1 MEQENILVKE
11 KIGKLILKFSI
22 PCIVSMLVNSLY
34 NIVDQIFIGQGV
46 GTLGNGATNVVFPL
60 VMIGLAFS
68 LMFGDGASAYLSLKL
83 GEKKKKEAE
92 DMEQELLQEIAS
104 YWGTRAEGYSEVN
117 EKELAGSQRE
127 AWLHVLEEQFPE
139 KKKEEMKILDIG
151 TGPGFFPM
159 ILSEAGYTV
168 TAVDYTEEML
178 EKAKENLGKYT
189 KYGLERVTLQRMDA
203 QNLEF
208 ADETF
213 DVVISRNLT
222 WNLEKPEQAYQEW
235 MRVLKPGGVL
245 LNFDANW
252 YGYLYD
258 EEKKEAYE
266 ADRKKVEEQQL
277 DDHYLCTDID
287 RMENIAR
294 QVPLSAME
302 RPTWDTKV
310 LESLGVCSIQTDSEI
325 WKRVWSEEERLNYA
339 STPMF
344 LVRAEK
350 SAEQSFQLGDVTVRR
365 GEKYQGDISFANGD
379 IVLPGTIICGKLP
392 GKTMLIT
399 GGVHSGEYVGIQAC
413 VELGAELQPEKT
425 VGTIVILKVL
435 NRPAFENR
443 AGSLGLSDG
452 KNLNRVFPGNPN
464 GTEMERLAWAIT
476 KEVYPKVDYYIDLHS
491 GDDFEALTPY
501 VYYAGKAAQEVTEVS
516 RKMAEQ
522 VDVPYMVR
530 SMVSSG
536 GAYNYAAS
544 KGIASILLERG
555 GMGAWTSEE
564 VNSDKRDV
572 RNILSSLDIYQIRRD
587 VRNYVPMEV
596 TDVRYQAA
604 SEDGLWY
611 PAAKPGDMV
620 AEGALLGTIRDYNG
634 KLRETCRAEYT
645 GVVLYQT
652 GSLQVTEGGPVV
664 AYGRIV
670 REPEYDDRKEQ
681 IVHYWEKRS
690 ESFLEQRRSELA
702 NPIAKR
708 WMKEIEKQIP
718 AGRRLKI
725 LDVGCGAGFFSILL
739 AKEGHEVFGIDLTPE
754 MIENAIQL
762 AEEENADCC
771 FQVMD
776 AENPMFADETFDVVI
791 SRNLTWTLPN
801 AEHAYGEWM
810 RVLKTGGVLLNFD
823 ANYGKE
829 DVADTKGLPEA
840 HAHFKVGNEMLEE
853 CERIKSQLPISRKNR
868 PAYDVAVLCENTA
881 GEIRIDTSLG
891 KRIYLEKDE
900 FYNPAPMFSIC
911 AVKQ

>member
-1 MEQENILVKE
+1 MENDRAG
-11 KIGKLILKFSI
+11 KIK
-22 PCIVSMLVNSLY
+22 
-34 NIVDQIFIGQGV
+34 
-46 GTLGNGATNVVFPL
+46 
-60 VMIGLAFS
+60 
-68 LMFGDGASAYLSLKL
+68 
-83 GEKKKKEAE
+83 KKKKEAE

-168 TAVDYTEEML
+168 AAVDYTEEML

-302 RPTWDTKV
+302 RPAWDTKV

-596 TDVRYQAA
+596 TDVCYQAA

-681 IVHYWEKRS
+681 IIHYWEKRS

>member
-1 MEQENILVKE
+1 MENDRAG
-11 KIGKLILKFSI
+11 KIK
-22 PCIVSMLVNSLY
+22 
-34 NIVDQIFIGQGV
+34 
-46 GTLGNGATNVVFPL
+46 
-60 VMIGLAFS
+60 
-68 LMFGDGASAYLSLKL
+68 
-83 GEKKKKEAE
+83 KKKKEAE

-302 RPTWDTKV
+302 RPAWDTKV

-572 RNILSSLDIYQIRRD
+572 RNILSSLDMYQIRRD

-596 TDVRYQAA
+596 TDVCYQAA

-634 KLRETCRAEYT
+634 KLRETCRAEYP

-652 GSLQVTEGGPVV
+652 CSLQVTEGGPVV

>member
-1 MEQENILVKE
+1 MENGRAGKVK
-11 KIGKLILKFSI
+11 
-22 PCIVSMLVNSLY
+22 
-34 NIVDQIFIGQGV
+34 
-46 GTLGNGATNVVFPL
+46 
-60 VMIGLAFS
+60 
-68 LMFGDGASAYLSLKL
+68 
-83 GEKKKKEAE
+83 KKKKEAE

-117 EKELAGSQRE
+117 EKELAGSQRK

-310 LESLGVCSIQTDSEI
+310 LESFGVCSIQTDSEI

-365 GEKYQGDISFANGD
+365 GEKYQ
-379 IVLPGTIICGKLP
+379 
-392 GKTMLIT
+392 
-399 GGVHSGEYVGIQAC
+399 
-413 VELGAELQPEKT
+413 
-425 VGTIVILKVL
+425 
-435 NRPAFENR
+435 
-443 AGSLGLSDG
+443 
-452 KNLNRVFPGNPN
+452 
-464 GTEMERLAWAIT
+464 
-476 KEVYPKVDYYIDLHS
+476 
-491 GDDFEALTPY
+491 
-501 VYYAGKAAQEVTEVS
+501 
-516 RKMAEQ
+516 
-522 VDVPYMVR
+522 
-530 SMVSSG
+530 
-536 GAYNYAAS
+536 
-544 KGIASILLERG
+544 
-555 GMGAWTSEE
+555 
-564 VNSDKRDV
+564 
-572 RNILSSLDIYQIRRD
+572 
-587 VRNYVPMEV
+587 
-596 TDVRYQAA
+596 AA

-611 PAAKPGDMV
+611 PAAKPGDM
-620 AEGALLGTIRDYNG
+620 
-634 KLRETCRAEYT
+634 
-645 GVVLYQT
+645 
-652 GSLQVTEGGPVV
+652 VTEGGPVV

-762 AEEENADCC
+762 AEEENADCR

-853 CERIKSQLPISRKNR
+853 CERIKLQLPISRKNR

>member
-1 MEQENILVKE
+1 MENGRAGKVK
-11 KIGKLILKFSI
+11 
-22 PCIVSMLVNSLY
+22 
-34 NIVDQIFIGQGV
+34 
-46 GTLGNGATNVVFPL
+46 
-60 VMIGLAFS
+60 
-68 LMFGDGASAYLSLKL
+68 
-83 GEKKKKEAE
+83 KKKKEAE

-139 KKKEEMKILDIG
+139 KEEMKILDIG

-302 RPTWDTKV
+302 RPAWV

-350 SAEQSFQLGDVTVRR
+350 SAEQPFQLGDVTVRR

-572 RNILSSLDIYQIRRD
+572 RNILSSLDMYQIRRD

-596 TDVRYQAA
+596 TDVCYQAA

-739 AKEGHEVFGIDLTPE
+739 AKEGHEVFGIDLTLE

>member
-1 MEQENILVKE
+1 MENGRAGKVK
-11 KIGKLILKFSI
+11 
-22 PCIVSMLVNSLY
+22 
-34 NIVDQIFIGQGV
+34 
-46 GTLGNGATNVVFPL
+46 
-60 VMIGLAFS
+60 
-68 LMFGDGASAYLSLKL
+68 
-83 GEKKKKEAE
+83 KKKKEAE

-302 RPTWDTKV
+302 RPAWDTKV

-572 RNILSSLDIYQIRRD
+572 RNILSSLDMYQIRRD

-596 TDVRYQAA
+596 TDVCYQAA

-900 FYNPAPMFSIC
+900 LYNPAPMFSIC

>member
-1 MEQENILVKE
+1 MENGRAGKVK
-11 KIGKLILKFSI
+11 
-22 PCIVSMLVNSLY
+22 
-34 NIVDQIFIGQGV
+34 
-46 GTLGNGATNVVFPL
+46 
-60 VMIGLAFS
+60 
-68 LMFGDGASAYLSLKL
+68 
-83 GEKKKKEAE
+83 KKKKEAE

-168 TAVDYTEEML
+168 AAVDYTEEML

-302 RPTWDTKV
+302 RPAWDTKV

-452 KNLNRVFPGNPN
+452 KNLNRVFPGSPN

-572 RNILSSLDIYQIRRD
+572 RNILSSLDMYQIRRD

-596 TDVRYQAA
+596 TDVCYQAA

-652 GSLQVTEGGPVV
+652 CSLQVTEGGPVV

>member
-1 MEQENILVKE
+1 MENGRAGKVK
-11 KIGKLILKFSI
+11 
-22 PCIVSMLVNSLY
+22 
-34 NIVDQIFIGQGV
+34 
-46 GTLGNGATNVVFPL
+46 
-60 VMIGLAFS
+60 
-68 LMFGDGASAYLSLKL
+68 
-83 GEKKKKEAE
+83 KKKKEAE

-302 RPTWDTKV
+302 RPAWDTKV
-310 LESLGVCSIQTDSEI
+310 LESLGICSIQTDSEI

-572 RNILSSLDIYQIRRD
+572 RNILSSLDMYQIRRD

-596 TDVRYQAA
+596 TDVCYQAA

-739 AKEGHEVFGIDLTPE
+739 AKEDHEVFGIDLTPE

>member
-1 MEQENILVKE
+1 MENDRAGKVK
-11 KIGKLILKFSI
+11 
-22 PCIVSMLVNSLY
+22 
-34 NIVDQIFIGQGV
+34 
-46 GTLGNGATNVVFPL
+46 
-60 VMIGLAFS
+60 
-68 LMFGDGASAYLSLKL
+68 
-83 GEKKKKEAE
+83 KKKKEAE

-302 RPTWDTKV
+302 RPAWDTKV

-572 RNILSSLDIYQIRRD
+572 RNILSSLDMYQIRRD

-596 TDVRYQAA
+596 TDVCYQAA

-670 REPEYDDRKEQ
+670 REPEYDDHKEQ

>member
-1 MEQENILVKE
+1 MENGRA
-11 KIGKLILKFSI
+11 GK
-22 PCIVSMLVNSLY
+22 V
-34 NIVDQIFIGQGV
+34 
-46 GTLGNGATNVVFPL
+46 
-60 VMIGLAFS
+60 
-68 LMFGDGASAYLSLKL
+68 
-83 GEKKKKEAE
+83 KKKRKEAE

-302 RPTWDTKV
+302 RPAWDTKV

-572 RNILSSLDIYQIRRD
+572 RNILSSLGMYQIRRD

-596 TDVRYQAA
+596 TDVCYQAA

-810 RVLKTGGVLLNFD
+810 RVLKTDGVLLNFD

>member
-1 MEQENILVKE
+1 MENGRAGKVK
-11 KIGKLILKFSI
+11 
-22 PCIVSMLVNSLY
+22 
-34 NIVDQIFIGQGV
+34 
-46 GTLGNGATNVVFPL
+46 
-60 VMIGLAFS
+60 
-68 LMFGDGASAYLSLKL
+68 
-83 GEKKKKEAE
+83 KKKKEAE

-302 RPTWDTKV
+302 RPAWDTKV

-572 RNILSSLDIYQIRRD
+572 RNILSSLDMYQIRRD

-596 TDVRYQAA
+596 TDVCYQAA

-739 AKEGHEVFGIDLTPE
+739 AKEGHEVFGIDLTLE

>member
-1 MEQENILVKE
+1 MENGRAGKVK
-11 KIGKLILKFSI
+11 
-22 PCIVSMLVNSLY
+22 
-34 NIVDQIFIGQGV
+34 
-46 GTLGNGATNVVFPL
+46 
-60 VMIGLAFS
+60 
-68 LMFGDGASAYLSLKL
+68 
-83 GEKKKKEAE
+83 KKKKEAE

-168 TAVDYTEEML
+168 AAVDYTEEML

-302 RPTWDTKV
+302 RPAWDTKV

-530 SMVSSG
+530 SLVSSG

-572 RNILSSLDIYQIRRD
+572 RNILSSLDMYQIRRD

-596 TDVRYQAA
+596 TDVCYQAA

>member
-1 MEQENILVKE
+1 MENGRAGKVK
-11 KIGKLILKFSI
+11 
-22 PCIVSMLVNSLY
+22 
-34 NIVDQIFIGQGV
+34 
-46 GTLGNGATNVVFPL
+46 
-60 VMIGLAFS
+60 
-68 LMFGDGASAYLSLKL
+68 
-83 GEKKKKEAE
+83 KKKKEAE

-139 KKKEEMKILDIG
+139 KEEMKILDIG

-302 RPTWDTKV
+302 RPAWDTKV

-350 SAEQSFQLGDVTVRR
+350 SAEQPFQLGDVTVRR

-572 RNILSSLDIYQIRRD
+572 RNILSSLDMYQIRRD

-596 TDVRYQAA
+596 TDVCYQAA

-853 CERIKSQLPISRKNR
+853 CERIKLQLPISRKNR

>member
-1 MEQENILVKE
+1 MENGRAGKVK
-11 KIGKLILKFSI
+11 
-22 PCIVSMLVNSLY
+22 
-34 NIVDQIFIGQGV
+34 
-46 GTLGNGATNVVFPL
+46 
-60 VMIGLAFS
+60 
-68 LMFGDGASAYLSLKL
+68 
-83 GEKKKKEAE
+83 KKKKEAE
-92 DMEQELLQEIAS
+92 DMEQELLQEIVS

-302 RPTWDTKV
+302 RPAWDTKV

-365 GEKYQGDISFANGD
+365 GEKYQGDIFFANGD

-572 RNILSSLDIYQIRRD
+572 RNILSSLDMYQIRRD

-596 TDVRYQAA
+596 TDVCYQAA

-611 PAAKPGDMV
+611 PAAKPGNMV

-670 REPEYDDRKEQ
+670 REPEYNDRKEQ

>member
-1 MEQENILVKE
+1 MENGRAGKVK
-11 KIGKLILKFSI
+11 
-22 PCIVSMLVNSLY
+22 
-34 NIVDQIFIGQGV
+34 
-46 GTLGNGATNVVFPL
+46 
-60 VMIGLAFS
+60 
-68 LMFGDGASAYLSLKL
+68 
-83 GEKKKKEAE
+83 KKKKEAE

-365 GEKYQGDISFANGD
+365 GKKYQGDISFANGD

-596 TDVRYQAA
+596 TDVCYQAA

>member
-1 MEQENILVKE
+1 MENGRAGKVK
-11 KIGKLILKFSI
+11 
-22 PCIVSMLVNSLY
+22 
-34 NIVDQIFIGQGV
+34 
-46 GTLGNGATNVVFPL
+46 
-60 VMIGLAFS
+60 
-68 LMFGDGASAYLSLKL
+68 
-83 GEKKKKEAE
+83 KKKKEAE

-139 KKKEEMKILDIG
+139 KEEMKILDIG

-302 RPTWDTKV
+302 RPAWDTKV

-350 SAEQSFQLGDVTVRR
+350 SAEQPFQLGDVTVRR

-572 RNILSSLDIYQIRRD
+572 RNILSSLDMYQIRRD

-596 TDVRYQAA
+596 TDVCYQAA

-823 ANYGKE
+823 ANYGK
-829 DVADTKGLPEA
+829 DDASDTKDLPEQ

-853 CERIKSQLPISRKNR
+853 CERIKAQLPISRKNR
-868 PAYDVAVLCENTA
+868 PAYDVAVLCENTR
-881 GEIRIDTSLG
+881 GEIHIDQELG

-911 AVKQ
+911 TVKK

>member
-1 MEQENILVKE
+1 MENGRAGKVK
-11 KIGKLILKFSI
+11 
-22 PCIVSMLVNSLY
+22 
-34 NIVDQIFIGQGV
+34 
-46 GTLGNGATNVVFPL
+46 
-60 VMIGLAFS
+60 
-68 LMFGDGASAYLSLKL
+68 
-83 GEKKKKEAE
+83 KKKKEAE

-302 RPTWDTKV
+302 RPAWDTKV

-522 VDVPYMVR
+522 VDGPYMVR

-596 TDVRYQAA
+596 TDVCYQAA

-739 AKEGHEVFGIDLTPE
+739 AKEDHEVFGIDLTPE

>member
-1 MEQENILVKE
+1 MENGRAGKVK
-11 KIGKLILKFSI
+11 
-22 PCIVSMLVNSLY
+22 
-34 NIVDQIFIGQGV
+34 
-46 GTLGNGATNVVFPL
+46 
-60 VMIGLAFS
+60 
-68 LMFGDGASAYLSLKL
+68 
-83 GEKKKKEAE
+83 KKKKEAE

-189 KYGLERVTLQRMDA
+189 KYGLERATLQRMDA

-302 RPTWDTKV
+302 RPAWDTKV

-572 RNILSSLDIYQIRRD
+572 RNILSSLDMYQIRRD

-596 TDVRYQAA
+596 TDVCYQAA

-611 PAAKPGDMV
+611 PAAKPGNMV

>member
-1 MEQENILVKE
+1 MENGCAG
-11 KIGKLILKFSI
+11 KIK
-22 PCIVSMLVNSLY
+22 
-34 NIVDQIFIGQGV
+34 
-46 GTLGNGATNVVFPL
+46 
-60 VMIGLAFS
+60 
-68 LMFGDGASAYLSLKL
+68 
-83 GEKKKKEAE
+83 KKKKEAE

-302 RPTWDTKV
+302 RPAWDTKV

-572 RNILSSLDIYQIRRD
+572 RNILSSLDMYQIRRD

-596 TDVRYQAA
+596 TDVCYQAA

-739 AKEGHEVFGIDLTPE
+739 AKEDHEVFGIDLTPE

>member
-1 MEQENILVKE
+1 
-11 KIGKLILKFSI
+11 
-22 PCIVSMLVNSLY
+22 
-34 NIVDQIFIGQGV
+34 
-46 GTLGNGATNVVFPL
+46 
-60 VMIGLAFS
+60 
-68 LMFGDGASAYLSLKL
+68 
-83 GEKKKKEAE
+83 
-92 DMEQELLQEIAS
+92 MEQELLQEIAS

-302 RPTWDTKV
+302 RPAWDTKV

-365 GEKYQGDISFANGD
+365 GEKYQGDIFFANGD

-572 RNILSSLDIYQIRRD
+572 RNILSSLDMYQIRRD

-596 TDVRYQAA
+596 TDVCYQAA

-611 PAAKPGDMV
+611 PAAKPGNMV

-739 AKEGHEVFGIDLTPE
+739 AKEDHEVFGIDLTPE

>member
-1 MEQENILVKE
+1 MENGRAGKVK
-11 KIGKLILKFSI
+11 
-22 PCIVSMLVNSLY
+22 
-34 NIVDQIFIGQGV
+34 
-46 GTLGNGATNVVFPL
+46 
-60 VMIGLAFS
+60 
-68 LMFGDGASAYLSLKL
+68 
-83 GEKKKKEAE
+83 KKKKEAE
-92 DMEQELLQEIAS
+92 DMEQELLQEIVS

-302 RPTWDTKV
+302 RPAWDTKV

-572 RNILSSLDIYQIRRD
+572 RNILSSLDMYQIRRD

-596 TDVRYQAA
+596 TDVCYQAA

-823 ANYGKE
+823 ANYGK
-829 DVADTKGLPEA
+829 DDASDTKDLPEQ

-853 CERIKSQLPISRKNR
+853 CERIKAQLPISRKNR
-868 PAYDVAVLCENTA
+868 PAYDVAVLCENTE

>member
-1 MEQENILVKE
+1 MENGRAGKVK
-11 KIGKLILKFSI
+11 
-22 PCIVSMLVNSLY
+22 
-34 NIVDQIFIGQGV
+34 
-46 GTLGNGATNVVFPL
+46 
-60 VMIGLAFS
+60 
-68 LMFGDGASAYLSLKL
+68 
-83 GEKKKKEAE
+83 KKKKEAE

-302 RPTWDTKV
+302 RPAWDTKV

-596 TDVRYQAA
+596 TDVCYQAA

-853 CERIKSQLPISRKNR
+853 CERIKSQLSISRKNR

>member
-1 MEQENILVKE
+1 MENGRAGKVK
-11 KIGKLILKFSI
+11 
-22 PCIVSMLVNSLY
+22 
-34 NIVDQIFIGQGV
+34 
-46 GTLGNGATNVVFPL
+46 
-60 VMIGLAFS
+60 
-68 LMFGDGASAYLSLKL
+68 
-83 GEKKKKEAE
+83 KKKKEAE
-92 DMEQELLQEIAS
+92 DMEQKLLQEIAS

-302 RPTWDTKV
+302 RPAWDTKV

-350 SAEQSFQLGDVTVRR
+350 SAEQSFQFGDVTVRR
-365 GEKYQGDISFANGD
+365 GEK
-379 IVLPGTIICGKLP
+379 
-392 GKTMLIT
+392 
-399 GGVHSGEYVGIQAC
+399 
-413 VELGAELQPEKT
+413 
-425 VGTIVILKVL
+425 
-435 NRPAFENR
+435 
-443 AGSLGLSDG
+443 
-452 KNLNRVFPGNPN
+452 
-464 GTEMERLAWAIT
+464 
-476 KEVYPKVDYYIDLHS
+476 
-491 GDDFEALTPY
+491 
-501 VYYAGKAAQEVTEVS
+501 
-516 RKMAEQ
+516 
-522 VDVPYMVR
+522 
-530 SMVSSG
+530 
-536 GAYNYAAS
+536 
-544 KGIASILLERG
+544 
-555 GMGAWTSEE
+555 
-564 VNSDKRDV
+564 
-572 RNILSSLDIYQIRRD
+572 
-587 VRNYVPMEV
+587 
-596 TDVRYQAA
+596 YQAA

-620 AEGALLGTIRDYNG
+620 
-634 KLRETCRAEYT
+634 
-645 GVVLYQT
+645 
-652 GSLQVTEGGPVV
+652 TEGGPVI

-670 REPEYDDRKEQ
+670 CEPEYDDRKEQ

-762 AEEENADCC
+762 AEEENANCC

-829 DVADTKGLPEA
+829 DVADTKGLPEE

>member
-1 MEQENILVKE
+1 MENGRAGKVK
-11 KIGKLILKFSI
+11 
-22 PCIVSMLVNSLY
+22 
-34 NIVDQIFIGQGV
+34 
-46 GTLGNGATNVVFPL
+46 
-60 VMIGLAFS
+60 
-68 LMFGDGASAYLSLKL
+68 
-83 GEKKKKEAE
+83 KKKKEAE

-572 RNILSSLDIYQIRRD
+572 RNILSSLDMYQIRRD

-596 TDVRYQAA
+596 TDVCYQAA

-620 AEGALLGTIRDYNG
+620 AEGALLGTVRDYNG

>member
-1 MEQENILVKE
+1 
-11 KIGKLILKFSI
+11 
-22 PCIVSMLVNSLY
+22 
-34 NIVDQIFIGQGV
+34 
-46 GTLGNGATNVVFPL
+46 
-60 VMIGLAFS
+60 
-68 LMFGDGASAYLSLKL
+68 
-83 GEKKKKEAE
+83 
-92 DMEQELLQEIAS
+92 MEQELLQEIAS

-302 RPTWDTKV
+302 RPAWDTKV

-464 GTEMERLAWAIT
+464 GTEMERLAWTIT

-501 VYYAGKAAQEVTEVS
+501 VYYAGKASQEVTEIS

-572 RNILSSLDIYQIRRD
+572 RNILSSLDMYQIRRD

-596 TDVRYQAA
+596 TDVCYQAA

-810 RVLKTGGVLLNFD
+810 RVLKTDGVLLNFD

>member
-1 MEQENILVKE
+1 MENGRA
-11 KIGKLILKFSI
+11 GK
-22 PCIVSMLVNSLY
+22 V
-34 NIVDQIFIGQGV
+34 
-46 GTLGNGATNVVFPL
+46 
-60 VMIGLAFS
+60 
-68 LMFGDGASAYLSLKL
+68 
-83 GEKKKKEAE
+83 KKKRKEAE

-302 RPTWDTKV
+302 RPAWDTKV

-350 SAEQSFQLGDVTVRR
+350 SAEQPFQLGDVTVRR

-572 RNILSSLDIYQIRRD
+572 RNILSSLDMYQIRRD

-596 TDVRYQAA
+596 TDVCYQAA

-739 AKEGHEVFGIDLTPE
+739 AKEDHEVFGIDLTPE

>member
-1 MEQENILVKE
+1 MENGCAG
-11 KIGKLILKFSI
+11 KIK
-22 PCIVSMLVNSLY
+22 
-34 NIVDQIFIGQGV
+34 
-46 GTLGNGATNVVFPL
+46 
-60 VMIGLAFS
+60 
-68 LMFGDGASAYLSLKL
+68 
-83 GEKKKKEAE
+83 KKKKEAE

-159 ILSEAGYTV
+159 ILSESGYTV
-168 TAVDYTEEML
+168 AAVDYTEEML

-302 RPTWDTKV
+302 RPAWDTKV

-350 SAEQSFQLGDVTVRR
+350 SAEQPFQLGDVTVRR

-572 RNILSSLDIYQIRRD
+572 RNILSSLDMYQIRRD

-596 TDVRYQAA
+596 TDVCYQAA

-611 PAAKPGDMV
+611 PAAKPGNMA

>member
-1 MEQENILVKE
+1 MENGRAGKVK
-11 KIGKLILKFSI
+11 
-22 PCIVSMLVNSLY
+22 
-34 NIVDQIFIGQGV
+34 
-46 GTLGNGATNVVFPL
+46 
-60 VMIGLAFS
+60 
-68 LMFGDGASAYLSLKL
+68 
-83 GEKKKKEAE
+83 KKKKEAE

-302 RPTWDTKV
+302 RPAWDTKV

-596 TDVRYQAA
+596 TDVCYQAA

-611 PAAKPGDMV
+611 PAAKPGNMV

>member
-1 MEQENILVKE
+1 LENGRAGKVK
-11 KIGKLILKFSI
+11 
-22 PCIVSMLVNSLY
+22 
-34 NIVDQIFIGQGV
+34 
-46 GTLGNGATNVVFPL
+46 
-60 VMIGLAFS
+60 
-68 LMFGDGASAYLSLKL
+68 
-83 GEKKKKEAE
+83 KKKKEAE

-302 RPTWDTKV
+302 RPAWDTKV

-596 TDVRYQAA
+596 TDVCYQAA

-739 AKEGHEVFGIDLTPE
+739 AKEDHEVFGIDLTPE

>member
-1 MEQENILVKE
+1 MGSE
-11 KIGKLILKFSI
+11 KIQVK
-22 PCIVSMLVNSLY
+22 V
-34 NIVDQIFIGQGV
+34 
-46 GTLGNGATNVVFPL
+46 
-60 VMIGLAFS
+60 
-68 LMFGDGASAYLSLKL
+68 
-83 GEKKKKEAE
+83 KKEAE
-92 DMEQELLQEIAS
+92 CMKQELLQEIVS

-139 KKKEEMKILDIG
+139 KKKEELKILDIG

-159 ILSEAGYTV
+159 ILSEAGYSV

-178 EKAKENLGKYT
+178 EKAEENLGKYT
-189 KYGLERVTLQRMDA
+189 KHGLERVTLLQMDA

-222 WNLEKPEQAYQEW
+222 WNLEKPEQAYREW
-235 MRVLKPGGVL
+235 TRVLKPGGVL

-302 RPTWDTKV
+302 RPSWDTKV
-310 LESLGVCSIQTDSEI
+310 LKSLGICSIRTDSEI
-325 WKRVWSEEERLNYA
+325 WKHVWSEEERLNYA

-350 SAEQSFQLGDVTVRR
+350 NDE
-365 GEKYQGDISFANGD
+365 
-379 IVLPGTIICGKLP
+379 C
-392 GKTMLIT
+392 
-399 GGVHSGEYVGIQAC
+399 
-413 VELGAELQPEKT
+413 
-425 VGTIVILKVL
+425 
-435 NRPAFENR
+435 
-443 AGSLGLSDG
+443 
-452 KNLNRVFPGNPN
+452 
-464 GTEMERLAWAIT
+464 
-476 KEVYPKVDYYIDLHS
+476 
-491 GDDFEALTPY
+491 
-501 VYYAGKAAQEVTEVS
+501 
-516 RKMAEQ
+516 
-522 VDVPYMVR
+522 
-530 SMVSSG
+530 
-536 GAYNYAAS
+536 
-544 KGIASILLERG
+544 
-555 GMGAWTSEE
+555 
-564 VNSDKRDV
+564 
-572 RNILSSLDIYQIRRD
+572 
-587 VRNYVPMEV
+587 
-596 TDVRYQAA
+596 
-604 SEDGLWY
+604 
-611 PAAKPGDMV
+611 
-620 AEGALLGTIRDYNG
+620 
-634 KLRETCRAEYT
+634 
-645 GVVLYQT
+645 
-652 GSLQVTEGGPVV
+652 
-664 AYGRIV
+664 
-670 REPEYDDRKEQ
+670 KEQ

-708 WMKEIEKQIP
+708 WMKEITKQIP

-739 AKEGHEVFGIDLTPE
+739 AKEGHEVYGIDLTPE

-762 AEEENADCC
+762 AEEENADCR

-829 DVADTKGLPEA
+829 DVSDTKGLPEE

-868 PAYDVAVLCENTA
+868 PAYDVAVLCENTE

-900 FYNPAPMFSIC
+900 FYNPAPMFAIC

>member
-1 MEQENILVKE
+1 MENGRAGKVK
-11 KIGKLILKFSI
+11 
-22 PCIVSMLVNSLY
+22 
-34 NIVDQIFIGQGV
+34 
-46 GTLGNGATNVVFPL
+46 
-60 VMIGLAFS
+60 
-68 LMFGDGASAYLSLKL
+68 
-83 GEKKKKEAE
+83 KKKKEAE

-302 RPTWDTKV
+302 RPAWDTKV

-572 RNILSSLDIYQIRRD
+572 RNILSSLDMYQIRRD

-596 TDVRYQAA
+596 TDVCYQAA

-739 AKEGHEVFGIDLTPE
+739 AKEDHEVFGIDLTPE

>member
-1 MEQENILVKE
+1 
-11 KIGKLILKFSI
+11 
-22 PCIVSMLVNSLY
+22 
-34 NIVDQIFIGQGV
+34 
-46 GTLGNGATNVVFPL
+46 
-60 VMIGLAFS
+60 
-68 LMFGDGASAYLSLKL
+68 
-83 GEKKKKEAE
+83 
-92 DMEQELLQEIAS
+92 MEQELLQEIAS

-399 GGVHSGEYVGIQAC
+399 GGVHSGEYVGIPAC

-530 SMVSSG
+530 SLVSSG

-572 RNILSSLDIYQIRRD
+572 RNILSSLDMYQIRRD

-596 TDVRYQAA
+596 TDVCYQAA

-611 PAAKPGDMV
+611 PAVKPGDMV

-670 REPEYDDRKEQ
+670 REPEYNDRKEQ

-900 FYNPAPMFSIC
+900 FYNPALMFSIC

>member
-1 MEQENILVKE
+1 MENGRAGKVK
-11 KIGKLILKFSI
+11 
-22 PCIVSMLVNSLY
+22 
-34 NIVDQIFIGQGV
+34 
-46 GTLGNGATNVVFPL
+46 
-60 VMIGLAFS
+60 
-68 LMFGDGASAYLSLKL
+68 
-83 GEKKKKEAE
+83 KKKKEAE

-139 KKKEEMKILDIG
+139 KEEMKILDIG

-302 RPTWDTKV
+302 RPAWDTKV

-350 SAEQSFQLGDVTVRR
+350 SAEQPFQLGDVTVRR

-596 TDVRYQAA
+596 TDVCYQAA

-739 AKEGHEVFGIDLTPE
+739 AKEDHEVFGIDLTPE

>member
-1 MEQENILVKE
+1 MENGRAGKVK
-11 KIGKLILKFSI
+11 
-22 PCIVSMLVNSLY
+22 
-34 NIVDQIFIGQGV
+34 
-46 GTLGNGATNVVFPL
+46 
-60 VMIGLAFS
+60 
-68 LMFGDGASAYLSLKL
+68 
-83 GEKKKKEAE
+83 KKKKEAE

-302 RPTWDTKV
+302 RPAWDTKV

-350 SAEQSFQLGDVTVRR
+350 SAEQPFQLGDVTVRR

-572 RNILSSLDIYQIRRD
+572 RNILSSLDMYQIRRD

-596 TDVRYQAA
+596 TDVCYQAA

-739 AKEGHEVFGIDLTPE
+739 AKEGHEVFGIDLTLE

>member
-1 MEQENILVKE
+1 MENGRAGKVK
-11 KIGKLILKFSI
+11 
-22 PCIVSMLVNSLY
+22 
-34 NIVDQIFIGQGV
+34 
-46 GTLGNGATNVVFPL
+46 
-60 VMIGLAFS
+60 
-68 LMFGDGASAYLSLKL
+68 
-83 GEKKKKEAE
+83 KKKKEAE

-302 RPTWDTKV
+302 RPAWDTKV

-596 TDVRYQAA
+596 TDVCYQAA

-823 ANYGKE
+823 ANYGK
-829 DVADTKGLPEA
+829 DDASDAKDLPEQ

-853 CERIKSQLPISRKNR
+853 CERIKAQLPISRKNR
-868 PAYDVAVLCENTA
+868 PAYDVAVLCENTE

>member
-1 MEQENILVKE
+1 MENDRAGKVK
-11 KIGKLILKFSI
+11 
-22 PCIVSMLVNSLY
+22 
-34 NIVDQIFIGQGV
+34 
-46 GTLGNGATNVVFPL
+46 
-60 VMIGLAFS
+60 
-68 LMFGDGASAYLSLKL
+68 
-83 GEKKKKEAE
+83 KKKKEAE

-189 KYGLERVTLQRMDA
+189 KYGMERVTLQRMDA

-208 ADETF
+208 VDETF

-302 RPTWDTKV
+302 RPAWDTKV

-572 RNILSSLDIYQIRRD
+572 RNILSSLDMYQIRRD

-596 TDVRYQAA
+596 TDVCYQAA

-611 PAAKPGDMV
+611 PAAKPGNMV

-868 PAYDVAVLCENTA
+868 PAYDVAVLCENTE

>member
-1 MEQENILVKE
+1 
-11 KIGKLILKFSI
+11 
-22 PCIVSMLVNSLY
+22 
-34 NIVDQIFIGQGV
+34 
-46 GTLGNGATNVVFPL
+46 
-60 VMIGLAFS
+60 
-68 LMFGDGASAYLSLKL
+68 
-83 GEKKKKEAE
+83 
-92 DMEQELLQEIAS
+92 MEQELLQEIAS

-168 TAVDYTEEML
+168 AAVDYTEEML

-302 RPTWDTKV
+302 RPAWDTKV
-310 LESLGVCSIQTDSEI
+310 LESLDVCSIQTDSEI

-350 SAEQSFQLGDVTVRR
+350 SAEQPFQLGDVTVRR

-572 RNILSSLDIYQIRRD
+572 RNILSSLDMYQIRRD

-596 TDVRYQAA
+596 TDVCYQAA

-611 PAAKPGDMV
+611 PAAKPGNMV

-900 FYNPAPMFSIC
+900 LYNPAPMFSIC